1 MAASAGARTSATV
14 QAKRFCGLGNHY
26 LQEPHKTI
34 QDAHLLQFAKKLNED
49 LRSTTLIC
57 GNCLD
62 VLQSAYANK
71 LRNAIR
77 HRNRRLA
84 AQSATI
90 SDVSCSQSSSS
101 SDKPTTT
108 AAAAAKR
115 KRKGEAPPEDD
126 GNSSDDSSLSLNA
139 VNGTRLPNIQPI
151 PKRRQVNR
159 SGIDLDIYLAGTT
172 GG

>member
-1 MAASAGARTSATV
+1 MAAAAGARTAAAE
-14 QAKRFCGLGNHY
+14 QAKLFCGLGNHY

-34 QDAHLLQFAKKLNED
+34 KDPHLLQFAKKLNDE

-62 VLQSAYANK
+62 VLQSAYTTK

-77 HRNRRLA
+77 HQKRRLA
-84 AQSATI
+84 AQCATI
-90 SDVSCSQSSSS
+90 SDVSSSQSSSS
-101 SDKPTTT
+101 SDRPTTS
-108 AAAAAKR
+108 APAAAKR
-115 KRKGEAPPEDD
+115 KRKGDD
-126 GNSSDDSSLSLNA
+126 DNSSSSDDSMLSLNA

-159 SGIDLDIYLAGTT
+159 SGFESEIYLAGTT